1 MKGNYSMARQG
12 DQFQSVKNDKLSF
25 KRITS
30 CRTYKTISINLHKFI
45 FKRER
50 KIEPYCCSVTIYL
63 YKGGFIS
70 MLITNLVTSLSLPC
84 CLFLCLTDFFS
95 FEKEPTSTSWYSKKG
110 SFLLF
115 FFYSCSKLKLYVL
128 IICIV

>member
-1 MKGNYSMARQG
+1 MARQG
-12 DQFQSVKNDKLSF
+12 DQFRSVKNDKLSF

-30 CRTYKTISINLHKFI
+30 CRTYRTISINLHKFI

-50 KIEPYCCSVTIYL
+50 KIEPYCCLVTIYL

-95 FEKEPTSTSWYSKKG
+95 FEKEPTSTNTKLLLWHVMSVFSIEG
-110 SFLLF
+110 FLSFV
-115 FFYSCSKLKLYVL
+115 FFYLCNKLKL
-128 IICIV
+128 